1 VRTIVGKILLGTIFL
16 AASAWGDLPAITIQ
30 DSVRT
35 ALDRNPDV
43 LKAREAV
50 QQSQANVS
58 LAISKVF
65 PTIDGQLKASWLKA
79 SSASSSPLFGGKPY
93 NQYLAALNL
102 DQPVY
107 DGAIF
112 SGYSYSKKDVQI
124 KQYKESI
131 AERDLSQKVLEN
143 FYSVLL
149 HERLL
154 GILQEA
160 LKVDNETLKIAERW
174 LSTGRAQK
182 VDVLQLRTQ
191 AALRLPKIAE
201 TENKMRISAAELATL
216 LRNLDAGSIR
226 IRGAL
231 VTPEASWVKKNV
243 QQKKQDLPEMLQA
256 KELVN
261 QFEDNREVQMAKYW
275 PSLGVL
281 GNLQRQAYTK
291 RELIDAN
298 TTSWS
303 VALVLDVPLF
313 AGLSSFHQ
321 RASLAAEQRQLELD
335 ETHTADTVS
344 VNQIQAEKDFAVA
357 LTQLDS
363 ARKAAE
369 FGRQTI
375 QEAQRQ
381 YRFQTINYLQYQSSQ
396 QAFLDSQTGYFQA
409 KYNYI
414 VSLSKYFNAM
424 GVPSEVLIAKL
435 DELSRQQGAGD

>member
-1 VRTIVGKILLGTIFL
+1 MRTIVGKILLGTIFL